1 MSKKPAPVPAPP
13 PPEGVEVFGLGDA
26 ATLAFVVERRR
37 RQDRAA
43 AEELRGVAAF
53 ADAHRVDESHPMIV
67 RAIEPELGPWYYG
80 PLLGRERELRLAGQ
94 GGFAVCEFAV
104 CELAAALGISEAAGR
119 AYVGQAVELR
129 DRLPRL
135 WARVMVG
142 QVPAWKARQVA
153 AETIPLSAEAAAYV
167 DAQVAPFAHQLS
179 YGRIMRAVE
188 AAELRHDPAAAAD
201 RARRAGE
208 KRGVWTEDRVDG
220 TSEIH
225 AVTGTPDAHAFD
237 TALNQVA
244 GSLRALGDDDPEQVR
259 RAKAV
264 GVLADPQ
271 YALDLHAS
279 AELAADGTI
288 PPERPRRSGTGA
300 GRGKGAPTIHV
311 HLHTDA
317 VTGVVGEHGTGHVAR
332 VPGLGARAL
341 ETVEQWLAD
350 LTPGATVTVTPVVD
364 LAEQI
369 SVNGYE
375 APDRLRA
382 QVDEREDSCRFPWCG
397 RQGRFD
403 LDHIEPY
410 VPMDEGGL
418 PGQTSTANLG
428 KLCRFHHRVKTHSD
442 WDYRREPDG
451 TLTWTS
457 PLGRFYIVD
466 HQGTR
471 ARD

>member
-1 MSKKPAPVPAPP
+1 
-13 PPEGVEVFGLGDA
+13 
-26 ATLAFVVERRR
+26 
-37 RQDRAA
+37 
-43 AEELRGVAAF
+43 
-53 ADAHRVDESHPMIV
+53 
-67 RAIEPELGPWYYG
+67 
-80 PLLGRERELRLAGQ
+80 
-94 GGFAVCEFAV
+94 V

-135 WARVMVG
+135 WGRVMVG

-167 DAQVAPFAHQLS
+167 DVQVAPFAHQLS

-201 RARRAGE
+201 RARKAAE
-208 KRGVWTEDRVDG
+208 KRGVWTEDRIDG

-244 GSLRALGDDDPEQVR
+244 GSLKALGDDDPDQVR

-271 YALDLHAS
+271 HALDLHAS
-279 AELAADGTI
+279 AELAADGSI
-288 PPERPRRSGTGA
+288 PPERPRRSTGGGSTGT

-317 VTGVVGEHGTGHVAR
+317 ISTFAGSTGAGAAGAAESATGLVAR
-332 VPGLGARAL
+332 VPRLGARAL
-341 ETVEQWLAD
+341 EAVEQWLAD
-350 LTPGATVTVTPVVD
+350 LAPGAAVTVTPVVD

-369 SVNGYE
+369 SVNTYE
-375 APDRLRA
+375 APDRLRN
-382 QVDEREDSCRFPWCG
+382 QVDERDDCCKFPWCG
-397 RQGRFD
+397 RQAG
-403 LDHIEPY
+403 
-410 VPMDEGGL
+410 
-418 PGQTSTANLG
+418 S
-428 KLCRFHHRVKTHSD
+428 
-442 WDYRREPDG
+442 
-451 TLTWTS
+451 TWTTSS
-457 PLGRFYIVD
+457 PTWTP
-466 HQGTR
+466 TR
-471 ARD
+471 AGRRARPRRRISGSCAVFTTA